1 MGAVNLGDVRRVTP
15 ISPTPTKVAL
25 QVPRLSRCDDVARAR
40 TRLGYF
46 RRDNTLLFAL
56 ERYSS

>member
-25 QVPRLSRCDDVARAR
+25 ELSRCDDVARAR